1 MKKALLA
8 FLFVICQSI
17 PAIASP
23 PPIPP
28 GPPGIAAN
36 GGTGNNITLN
46 GTTNIT
52 GSASN
57 AVTQPPVD
65 NTVRIATDQ
74 FVQSLFAVT
83 RSTVYLSGVTG
94 GTLSFASVGTGAAF
108 SFTATGGVITSI
120 DSVYAGGSGYKVGDV
135 LYIPRGNY
143 DNYIRVSGVSG
154 TAITSVQILNGGT
167 GNTSG
172 LDITAMAAIEAP
184 IIYNVSGTLT
194 SNLQVIASNGAVLGY
209 SGIFLLYNNTTGNY
223 SEQVCISN
231 GSDSCNG
238 NGSVVIPQG
247 SSNSCPTLVNT
258 DGATPWLTA
267 KPLCATGSATY
278 LSSGSGT
285 IPAGATQFR
294 IIGIGGGGSGAG
306 GGTVASTGS
315 GGGGGGSAA
324 KIDTGWLP
332 VSSLPQLS
340 YSVVIGNG
348 GASAAAGA
356 VGNTGSNS
364 SVAFGSVIYTF
375 DGANNSSPTAGSSGA
390 GTTGGGGGLQG
401 VFSSGPNG
409 VGNSG
414 LTTYYTSAA
423 SDSGDGCNS
432 TGTPQGQVHVRY
444 GPSAGAAGGGL
455 NSGTFI
461 AGGTSPTLENPS
473 NVGNRAGAI
482 GGLTAGASGSSGTS
496 NTSWPSGAEG
506 VGGGGGAGNGA
517 GVGGAGGAGGYPG
530 GGGGGGGSGTTGGG
544 TGGAGGNGAVF
555 MEWQ

>member
-8 FLFVICQSI
+8 FLFVVCQSI

-65 NTVRIATDQ
+65 NTTRLATDA

-94 GTLSFASVGTGAAF
+94 GTLSFASIGTGAAF

-120 DSVYAGGSGYKVGDV
+120 DSVFAGGSGYKVGDV

-143 DNYIRVSGVSG
+143 DNYIMVTGVSG
-154 TAITSVQILNGGT
+154 TAITSVKILNGGT

-172 LDITAMAAIEAP
+172 LDISAMAAIEAP

-223 SEQVCISN
+223 SDQVCISN
-231 GSDSCNG
+231 GSDACNG
-238 NGSVVIPQG
+238 NGNVVIPQG

-278 LSSGSGT
+278 LANGSGT

-294 IIGIGGGGSGAG
+294 IIGIGGGQSGAG
-306 GGTVASTGS
+306 GGTFASSGS
-315 GGGGGGSAA
+315 GGAGGGTGSE
-324 KIDTGWLP
+324 IDTGWIP
-332 VSSLPQLS
+332 VSQLPQLGFTVS
-340 YSVVIGNG
+340 IGAG
-348 GASAAAGA
+348 GSTAAAGA
-356 VGNTGSNS
+356 IGNVGNNTT
-364 SVAFGSVIYTF
+364 VTFGSTVFTF
-375 DGANNSSPTAGSSGA
+375 NGANSTTATAGSSGA
-390 GTTGGGGGLQG
+390 TSTGGRGGGGIFQAGATVTNSFYNWYASG
-401 VFSSGPNG
+401 GYGSSATGAPAAPSNTPNG
-409 VGNSG
+409 PGS
-414 LTTYYTSAA
+414 
-423 SDSGDGCNS
+423 
-432 TGTPQGQVHVRY
+432 
-444 GPSAGAAGGGL
+444 GAAGGGL
-455 NSGTFI
+455 SSGSFV
-461 AGGTSPTLENPS
+461 AGGATGFIGNASSSGQT
-473 NVGNRAGAI
+473 VGGA
-482 GGLTAGASGSSGTS
+482 TAGANGANGVPST
-496 NTSWPSGAEG
+496 TWPLGMAG
-506 VGGGGGAGNGA
+506 LGGGGGAGNGA
-517 GVGGAGGAGGYPG
+517 GVGGNGGNGAQPG

-555 MEWQ
+555 IEWQ

>member
-8 FLFVICQSI
+8 FLFVVCQSI

-65 NTVRIATDQ
+65 NTTRLATDA

-94 GTLSFASVGTGAAF
+94 GTMSFASIGTGAAF
-108 SFTATGGVITSI
+108 SFTATGGAITSI
-120 DSVYAGGSGYKVGDV
+120 NSVFAGGSGYKVGDV

-143 DNYIRVSGVSG
+143 DNYIMVTGVSG

-172 LDITAMAAIEAP
+172 LDVSAMAAIEAP

-231 GSDSCNG
+231 GSDACNG

-278 LSSGSGT
+278 LSNGSGT

-294 IIGIGGGGSGAG
+294 IVGIGGGASGAG
-306 GGTVASTGS
+306 GGTVAATGS
-315 GGGGGGSAA
+315 GGGGGGTGS

-340 YSVVIGNG
+340 YSVSIGVG
-348 GASAAAGA
+348 GSTASAGA
-356 VGNTGSNS
+356 NGNPGGNTT
-364 SVAFGSVIYTF
+364 VTFGSQIIQF
-375 DGANNSSPTAGSSGA
+375 PGANTTQATAGSSGA
-390 GTTGGGGGLQG
+390 ASTGGTGGSGLFGATSNSRNVLFNSTVSGGAPCSSSGVASQAPTAPYSPSGGG
-401 VFSSGPNG
+401 
-409 VGNSG
+409 
-414 LTTYYTSAA
+414 
-423 SDSGDGCNS
+423 
-432 TGTPQGQVHVRY
+432 
-444 GPSAGAAGGGL
+444 AGGGL
-455 NSGTFI
+455 NTGTFQ
-461 AGGTSPTLENPS
+461 
-473 NVGNRAGAI
+473 AGAASGLVQTPLNNFAFTSAN
-482 GGLTAGASGSSGTS
+482 GGSTAGQAGSNGATNST
-496 NTSWPSGAEG
+496 WPFSLDGI
-506 VGGGGGAGNGA
+506 GGGGGAGNGA
-517 GVGGAGGAGGYPG
+517 GVGGNGGTGSQPG

-544 TGGAGGNGAVF
+544 TGGAGGNGAAF
-555 MEWQ
+555 IEWQ